1 MTLLIKVYNITLYV
15 IVLQK
20 DMIKSFSDDKTE
32 KLYVTGKSKKFPV
45 AVCKIG
51 IRKLDY
57 LNAGK
62 TLEDLKSPPGNRL
75 EALRGVY
82 QGKYSIRINDQYRMV
97 FKIIGSDAYEV
108 EITDY
113 H

>member
-1 MTLLIKVYNITLYV
+1 
-15 IVLQK
+15 
-20 DMIKSFSDDKTE
+20 MIKSFSDRDTE
-32 KLYVTGKSKKFPV
+32 VLYLTGKSKKFPI

-57 LNAGK
+57 LNAAR
-62 TLEDLKSPPGNRL
+62 TLKDLIVPPGNRI
-75 EALRGVY
+75 EALKGKY
-82 QGKYSIRINDQYRMV
+82 EGKYSIRINDQYRIV
-97 FKIIGSDAYEV
+97 FKWHDPDAFEV

>member
-1 MTLLIKVYNITLYV
+1 
-15 IVLQK
+15 
-20 DMIKSFSDDKTE
+20 MIKLFADKETAH
-32 KLYVTGKSKKFPV
+32 LYLTGKSKKFPA

-57 LNAGK
+57 LNAAK
-62 TLEDLKSPPGNRL
+62 RLADLKAPPGNRL
-75 EALRGVY
+75 EALKGNY
-82 QGKYSIRINDQYRMV
+82 AGKYSIRINDQYRIV
-97 FKIIGSDAYEV
+97 FRFIDSDAYDV